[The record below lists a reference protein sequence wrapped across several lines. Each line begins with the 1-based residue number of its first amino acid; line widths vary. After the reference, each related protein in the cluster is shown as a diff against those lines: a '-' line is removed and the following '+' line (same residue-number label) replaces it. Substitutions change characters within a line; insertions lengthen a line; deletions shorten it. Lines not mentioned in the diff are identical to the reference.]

1 MRVVK
6 LRLDH
11 PNDDPRSSSIIEE
24 VLYELILKAPQRTK
38 DYLRVVQ
45 VECGSDGANPI
56 GEDYFGAK
64 KVTP

>member
-6 LRLDH
+6 LRLDL
-11 PNDDPRSSSIIEE
+11 DREDPRSSSIIEE
-24 VLYELILKAPQRTK
+24 VLYELIGKASQRTK

-56 GEDYFGAK
+56 GESYFGASGA
-64 KVTP
+64 PF